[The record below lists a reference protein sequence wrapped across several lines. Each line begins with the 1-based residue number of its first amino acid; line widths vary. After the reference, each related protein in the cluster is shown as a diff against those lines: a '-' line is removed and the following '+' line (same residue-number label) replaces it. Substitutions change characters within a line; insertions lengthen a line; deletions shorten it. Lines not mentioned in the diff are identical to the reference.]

1 MTSTPV
7 SRRSVLLGTAGL
19 AGLTSVGLTAAPG
32 RAATRP
38 AAVPLVA
45 TDRPLLTHGVMSGD
59 VTSSGGVVW
68 ARADRPA
75 RMFVQLSPTG
85 GFTAR
90 DRVRTVRGPLLLPD
104 SDFTGRTVLDGLP
117 AGSDIPYRVVLAA
130 PDAARPDG
138 DAVPG
143 SFRTAPAGERDVRFL
158 WSGDQAGQGWG
169 RNPDIGGFPIFDAML
184 ARDPDFFVHSG
195 DSIYA
200 DGPITGDV
208 TLPDG
213 RIYRNVVEEAKTH
226 VAQTL
231 DDFRGAYKYNLGDAA
246 MQRFNAAVPFVNQWD
261 DHEVHNNWYPGQL
274 LADSR
279 YTEKDADV
287 LAARAFRAWTEFFPV
302 GPVTADRNRVYR
314 KVSYGPLV
322 DVFVIDMRT
331 YRNANTPGLEPG
343 RPSPAGG
350 ILGTEQARWLVRS
363 LQESRATWKVIA
375 SDMPIGLVVGDGPVD
390 VEAVAQGDAG
400 VPLGRERQLA
410 WILREIHR
418 REIRNT
424 LWVTADVHYTAAHRY
439 DPKDAAFTDFA
450 PFWEFVSGPMHAG
463 AFGPNRLDP
472 TFGPTQVFAATP
484 PRSNASPLEGSQFF
498 GEVNVDGDS
507 RELTVDLRDLTGA
520 SLWSVTLD
528 PQGR

>member
-19 AGLTSVGLTAAPG
+19 AGLSSVGLTAVPS
-32 RAATRP
+32 RAAT
-38 AAVPLVA
+38 LVA
-45 TDRPLLTHGVMSGD
+45 ADRPQLTHGVMSGD

-104 SDFTGRTVLDGLP
+104 TDFTGRAVLAGLP
-117 AGSDIPYRVVLAA
+117 AGSDIAYRVVLAA

-138 DAVPG
+138 DSALG
-143 SFRTAPAGERDVRFL
+143 SFRTAPVAERDVRFL
-158 WSGDQAGQGWG
+158 WSGDHSGQGWG

-213 RIYRNVVEEAKTH
+213 RVYRNVVEEAKTH

-246 MQRFNAAVPFVNQWD
+246 MQRFDAAVPFVNQWD

-274 LADSR
+274 LADAR
-279 YTEKDADV
+279 YTEKDVDV
-287 LAARAFRAWTEFFPV
+287 LAARAFQAWKEFFPV
-302 GPVTADRNRVYR
+302 GPLTADRNRVYR
-314 KVSYGPLV
+314 KISYGPLL

-331 YRNANTPGLEPG
+331 YRDANSPGLQPG
-343 RPSPAGG
+343 APAPDGG

-363 LQESRATWKVIA
+363 LERSEATWKVIA
-375 SDMPIGLVVGDGPVD
+375 SDMPIGLVVPDGPVD
-390 VEAVAQGDAG
+390 IEAVAQGDAG
-400 VPLGRERQLA
+400 VPLGRERQIA
-410 WILREIHR
+410 WILQQIQR
-418 REIRNT
+418 RDIANT
-424 LWVTADVHYTAAHRY
+424 LWVTADVHYTAAHYY
-439 DPKDAAFTDFA
+439 DPAKASFSDFA

-463 AFGPNRLDP
+463 AFGPNRLDA

-484 PRSNASPLEGSQFF
+484 PRPNASPLEGFQFF
-498 GEVNVDGDS
+498 GEVNIDGDS
-507 RELTVDLRDLTGA
+507 RALTVDLRDLTGA

-528 PQGR
+528 AKD